1 MTLFDPKYP
10 GRHVAARDR
19 DSRHVTS
26 GQIYLKQEELN
37 SKDLKV
43 LPKLSNLSLYFST
56 VSRMAELLVLQLS
69 LLVILSPIF
78 YEEF

>member
-26 GQIYLKQEELN
+26 GQIYLKQGELN
-37 SKDLKV
+37 MFNCFFKVEKSKKAPFYLV
-43 LPKLSNLSLYFST
+43 APRVVSAIFGPNFRQT
-56 VSRMAELLVLQLS
+56 VRHVTK
-69 LLVILSPIF
+69 
-78 YEEF
+78 